1 MREAMAL
8 IRVRW
13 LTILSYRMQ
22 TLFSFAGLLVAVV
35 PVYFVSR
42 ALQPMMGG
50 AISTEGQQYFAFVV
64 VGLIAFAFI
73 NTATGALHGAF
84 SSDISSGS
92 LEAML
97 ATPISLPALLVGML
111 GQAFT
116 WTVLRMGVLLAGAS
130 VLGAQIVWSKG
141 AVAAAILLLLIL
153 AYVPIGI
160 IGAALVVAFRT
171 TGPFPTVV
179 LGASMMLG
187 GVYYPTSVIP
197 SWLAFVSQ
205 LVPLSYGLRALRR
218 VVIDGAPLSAVAS
231 DMAILSLFA
240 AVLFAA
246 GITIFSLALS
256 HARRAGTLAQY

>member
-13 LTILSYRMQ
+13 LTILSYRLQMV
-22 TLFSFAGLLVAVV
+22 FAFGGLLVAVV
-35 PVYFVSR
+35 PVYFISR
-42 ALQPMMGG
+42 ALQPVMGK

-64 VGLIAFAFI
+64 VGLISFAFI

-97 ATPISLPALLVGML
+97 ATPISLPALLGGML

-116 WTVLRMGVLLAGAS
+116 WTVLRMGVLLTGAS
-130 VLGAQIVWSKG
+130 LFGAQIVWSKG
-141 AVAAAILLLLIL
+141 VIAAAILLLLIL

-160 IGAALVVAFRT
+160 IGAGLVVAFRT
-171 TGPFPTVV
+171 TGPFPAVV

-197 SWLAFVSQ
+197 SWLASASQ

-218 VVIDGAPLSAVAS
+218 VLIDGAPVTAVAG
-231 DMAILSLFA
+231 DLAMLCVFA
-240 AVLFAA
+240 AVLFTAA
-246 GITIFSLALS
+246 LTFFSWSLW
-256 HARRAGTLAQY
+256 HARRNGTLAQY